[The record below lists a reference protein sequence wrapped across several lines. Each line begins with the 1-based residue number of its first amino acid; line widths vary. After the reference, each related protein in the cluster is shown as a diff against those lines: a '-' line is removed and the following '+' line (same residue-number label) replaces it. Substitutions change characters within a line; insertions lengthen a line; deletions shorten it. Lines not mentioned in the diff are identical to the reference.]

1 MIRGMTGF
9 GRSSREQAGAKV
21 SVEIRTVNH
30 RYCEIQL
37 RLHRSLAALEPS
49 LRRRISSRVGRGRAD
64 VAIRWERLDGETGK
78 VTVNRAMVDGI
89 LAGAEVLRAEYGLEG
104 ALDVATVLGFPDVI
118 TTRSQ
123 EDEIGE
129 ENIRLLEQAVDEA
142 LDRVDEMR
150 REEGRVIAADLGPR
164 LERIQSRRQEIAGR
178 AGEIPQQIRR
188 RLEKRLGDLLPR
200 DSRLDPGR
208 LEQEVAVLADR
219 ADITEELVRLD
230 GYVTQA
236 LSVLTE
242 DGTGN
247 GRRLDFLVQ
256 EMYREV
262 NTVGAKAGDGQ
273 ISRAVVDLKQE
284 LERVREQ
291 VQNVA

>member
-9 GRSSREQAGAKV
+9 GRSSREQSGAKV

-64 VAIRWERLDGETGK
+64 VVIRWERLDGDPGQ
-78 VTVNRAMVDGI
+78 VTVNRAMVEGI

-104 ALDVATVLGFPDVI
+104 ALDVATVLGLPDVI
-118 TTRSQ
+118 TTRSH

-129 ENIRLLEQAVDEA
+129 ENVRLLEQAVDEA

-164 LERIQSRRQEIAGR
+164 LERIQSRRQDIAGR
-178 AGEIPQQIRR
+178 AGEIPQQFRR
-188 RLEKRLGDLLPR
+188 RLEKRLGDLLPG

-236 LSVLTE
+236 LSVLTD

-273 ISRAVVDLKQE
+273 ISSAVVDLKQE